1 MNKTHSSSASETP
14 AAEDD
19 EYNSEEDDDYVGTE
33 EGEEVSL
40 GSEDTDIDE
49 DELQDLEED
58 AGRQHANYSQEES
71 NPCIKQEEGCACT
84 AWW

>member
-19 EYNSEEDDDYVGTE
+19 DYNSEEDDDYIGTE

-49 DELQDLEED
+49 DELQDLKED
-58 AGRQHANYSQEES
+58 ATTNNMPTPKKKATPAS
-71 NPCIKQEEGCACT
+71 N
-84 AWW
+84 